1 MSKTQTFTL
10 ILILGSVIY
19 LSSGCKK
26 DSNTDVREFIMT
38 VDSVQHADTIA
49 LGEVFELKFFGVI
62 GPNDCYEFSK
72 FEPAFGDDNMEFT
85 LYAKETKRDDCGG
98 AGQYLNGGSVG
109 ITDVTA
115 GEWSI
120 KVNQP
125 EGVTPLNS
133 TVFVKE

>member
-1 MSKTQTFTL
+1 MSKKLTIAL
-10 ILILGSVIY
+10 ILILSSVIY

-26 DSNTDVREFIMT
+26 NSDPDVREFVMT
-38 VDSVQHADTIA
+38 IDSVQHADTIP
-49 LGEVFELKFFGVI
+49 LGEIFEIKFFGVI

-72 FEPAFGDDNMEFT
+72 YEPAFGLDNMEFT

-98 AGQYLNGGSVG
+98 AGQYLNGGGVG

-120 KVNQP
+120 TVIQP
-125 EGVTPLNS
+125 EGVAPLVS